1 MVSSFD
7 CFIDLALFHAT
18 ESLVLQLMRS
28 CGPHR
33 TPALRVV
40 RSRHPEVVGNA
51 FDSSAFS
58 IIDAT
63 ADPREALAILDEGIS
78 RGSQARIGVY
88 TEIMHEGLEIPVRSL
103 GVALW
108 LGPCSESD
116 WGSILDGI
124 EAGAL
129 ASPVGVRRPEGIF
142 PITPVGLQQRSRIRK
157 GGLR

>member
-7 CFIDLALFHAT
+7 CFIDLALFQAT

-33 TPALRVV
+33 TPVLRVV
-40 RSRHPEVVGNA
+40 RSRHPDVVGNA
-51 FDSSAFS
+51 FDASAFS

-78 RGSQARIGVY
+78 RGSRSRIGVY

-103 GVALW
+103 GVAFW
-108 LGPCSESD
+108 LGPCSESY
-116 WGSILDGI
+116 WGSIFDGI

-129 ASPVGVRRPEGIF
+129 ASPVGGRRPESIF
-142 PITPVGLQQRSRIRK
+142 PIDHVGLQQRSRIRK